1 MFYEVPLYWGS
12 RSFTVPNP
20 GDLGAGWEMDSDLLG
35 EAAQGYCCEEI
46 EEADLPVPLDNP
58 PYQGLRI
65 FRLEG
70 QNGPSYFGII
80 ER

>member
-12 RSFTVPNP
+12 RSFTVPSP
-20 GDLGAGWEMDSDLLG
+20 GDLSEGWAMDADLLA
-35 EAAQGYCCEEI
+35 EAAAGYDCQEI
-46 EEADLPVPLDNP
+46 DEAALPVPLDNP
-58 PYQGLRI
+58 TYPGLRI

-70 QNGPSYFGII
+70 QNGPSYFGMI